1 MDFAGKVLNCN
12 YRIVKKLGEG
22 GMGIVFSAEDINSNK
37 TVAIKFMR
45 PGITSL
51 FAEDRIRFKRVIET
65 VSRFSHASIIKIVG
79 AGEFENT
86 LYMIMEFLEGE
97 SLSDNLISGNKFD
110 IKTTINIIGLML
122 DALAY
127 AHDRGVIH
135 GDIKPGNIFLK
146 KDGTIKLLDFG
157 VSQIME
163 LREIRDE
170 DEIVQTFGYKS
181 PEAIGIMNK
190 NIDERSD
197 LYSIGIL
204 LYRLLTG
211 ELPFKAKQASKII
224 HQHAAFMPP
233 DPRGINKTIPVVL
246 EEMTLK
252 LLNKEPDL
260 RYQSTKGLLYDL
272 ERHQKGEKEFIIGEK
287 DQKIKLTYTT
297 RLIGREEEINKI
309 KAGFNKA
316 KV

>member
-1 MDFAGKVLNCN
+1 
-12 YRIVKKLGEG
+12 
-22 GMGIVFSAEDINSNK
+22 
-37 TVAIKFMR
+37 
-45 PGITSL
+45 
-51 FAEDRIRFKRVIET
+51 
-65 VSRFSHASIIKIVG
+65 
-79 AGEFENT
+79 
-86 LYMIMEFLEGE
+86 MEFLEGE